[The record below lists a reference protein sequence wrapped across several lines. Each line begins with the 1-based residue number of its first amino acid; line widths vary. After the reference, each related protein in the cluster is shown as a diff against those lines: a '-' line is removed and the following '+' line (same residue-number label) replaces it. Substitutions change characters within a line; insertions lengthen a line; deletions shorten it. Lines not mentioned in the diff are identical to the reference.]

1 MERLPKGLI
10 QSGIVLIL
18 INGALW
24 YNAIRA
30 GKALDDT
37 EIALRIGFFVLALV
51 MMAVGGVMKLLE
63 NAHRPPRED
72 EEEPRDEFDR

>member
-10 QSGIVLIL
+10 QSGFILIL

-24 YNAIRA
+24 YKVIRA
-30 GKALDDT
+30 GKELDDT
-37 EIALRIGFFVLALV
+37 ELALRIGFFVVALV

-63 NAHRPPRED
+63 NAHRPPSD
-72 EEEPRDEFDR
+72 VDEEPRDEFDR